1 MKFRKIRS
9 IEKIG
14 IKETYDIA
22 MKTPNN
28 NYIAN
33 GIVVHNSSLARKLMD
48 EIQPDNFEE
57 LSAVSALLRPG
68 PLRMGMDSEFADRKF
83 NRKIEGKD
91 YEIPECI
98 RDILGYTYGVI
109 VYQEEFML
117 IANKIGG
124 LSKAETNAFRKALV
138 KYGKSAEKE
147 AKRYAQVESYH
158 NKFIANA
165 SKPEFLG
172 DKLKAEELWQLI
184 ASFAQYGFNKCIYFK
199 EKVQDRDRGTITLED
214 VQKLK
219 AQSEEVWIKSADKN
233 GKAIWVEVVD
243 VYDNGIKDL
252 VKVEMENGTIIRCT
266 LDHKFRTLEGML
278 PLKEIISR
286 ELDILTDTI
295 STES

>member
-98 RDILGYTYGVI
+98 RDILGYTYGVMCLSGDTLVTTDQGLLKIRDI
-109 VYQEEFML
+109 VNNRL
-117 IANKIGG
+117 KVNV
-124 LSKAETNAFRKALV
+124 LSKNEKGEQEWKPIVDWFDNGV
-138 KYGKSAEKE
+138 KDLIEIEFESGQVLKCTPDHEIYTKNRGKIEAQYLSEEDEIIIEKE
-147 AKRYAQVESYH
+147 K
-158 NKFIANA
+158 
-165 SKPEFLG
+165 
-172 DKLKAEELWQLI
+172 
-184 ASFAQYGFNKCIYFK
+184 
-199 EKVQDRDRGTITLED
+199 
-214 VQKLK
+214 
-219 AQSEEVWIKSADKN
+219 
-233 GKAIWVEVVD
+233 
-243 VYDNGIKDL
+243 
-252 VKVEMENGTIIRCT
+252 
-266 LDHKFRTLEGML
+266 
-278 PLKEIISR
+278 
-286 ELDILTDTI
+286 
-295 STES
+295 